1 MFCPRLIAHFNA
13 DKFHSRYNLKRR
25 VTSLPPI
32 SSEIFTEKV
41 LQAQASSTAAAT
53 KASFEK
59 SCTACARTYFSENA
73 YQNHLG
79 SQKHKANIANARERR
94 ADDETSSM
102 MSSTFSLGEPT
113 SSKQE
118 EIDSEAEEE
127 FSEVV
132 EALKKSNLKEISPAT
147 RRPSRPQHSAEVE
160 DDIDSDATASSVTA
174 RDLDTPMEVSV
185 KRCLF
190 CNFESP
196 SVELNAAHM
205 ERIHGM
211 FIPER
216 SYLVNLEGLV
226 GALFEKIH
234 LFHECLYC
242 GKVKP
247 TIFGLQTHMRD
258 MGHCKIPFDTEEE
271 QLEIGEFYDFT
282 STYSDVEDE
291 SDSEDE
297 LPGKQSGGVKL
308 GAKRPSTTDQE
319 GDEEMEDGWET
330 DSSAS
335 SLDSADL
342 TAVPLDQRTHRYEKL
357 NQHPHHSH
365 SDPRPHRNKDGF
377 HSHAHKHT
385 NAVFYSDYELHLP
398 SGRVAGHRSLN
409 KYYRQ
414 NLHSYPSAAEREERL
429 AIEAAESSDTDM
441 EGQQIS
447 RRDGGERGRA
457 LTSRANLG
465 MVGVTAEKRKEV
477 QAAEKRSRKVEQR
490 EQRKTQWYNNKQ
502 SNMQKH
508 FRVRS
513 HDSVPQAQLL
523 TICRILCSSDLD
535 RAVSK
540 SFAIGSSVY
549 GIASD
554 DFYLGRWL
562 VWHCIVWEFR
572 NIRRRN
578 KVSGLP

>member
-1 MFCPRLIAHFNA
+1 
-13 DKFHSRYNLKRR
+13 
-25 VTSLPPI
+25 
-32 SSEIFTEKV
+32 
-41 LQAQASSTAAAT
+41 
-53 KASFEK
+53 
-59 SCTACARTYFSENA
+59 
-73 YQNHLG
+73 
-79 SQKHKANIANARERR
+79 
-94 ADDETSSM
+94 
-102 MSSTFSLGEPT
+102 
-113 SSKQE
+113 
-118 EIDSEAEEE
+118 
-127 FSEVV
+127 
-132 EALKKSNLKEISPAT
+132 
-147 RRPSRPQHSAEVE
+147 
-160 DDIDSDATASSVTA
+160 
-174 RDLDTPMEVSV
+174 
-185 KRCLF
+185 
-190 CNFESP
+190 
-196 SVELNAAHM
+196 
-205 ERIHGM
+205 
-211 FIPER
+211 
-216 SYLVNLEGLV
+216 
-226 GALFEKIH
+226 
-234 LFHECLYC
+234 
-242 GKVKP
+242 
-247 TIFGLQTHMRD
+247 MRD
-258 MGHCKIPFDTEEE
+258 KGHCKIPFDTEEE

-308 GAKRPSTTDQE
+308 GAKRPLTTDEE

-377 HSHAHKHT
+377 HSHAHKHN

-441 EGQQIS
+441 EDQQIS

-457 LTSRANLG
+457 LASRANLG

-477 QAAEKRSRKVEQR
+477 QAAEKRSRRVEQR

-508 FRVRS
+508 FRVSSR
-513 HDSVPQAQLL
+513 HSVPQAQLL
-523 TICRILCSSDLD
+523 IILG
-535 RAVSK
+535 
-540 SFAIGSSVY
+540 SFAPVIWIGLSRS
-549 GIASD
+549 
-554 DFYLGRWL
+554 LL
-562 VWHCIVWEFR
+562 Q
-572 NIRRRN
+572 
-578 KVSGLP
+578 